1 MRFLWGYCL
10 MRLGNKALSGAA
22 LSLAMLAGCSP
33 FYGVGGASEVPPAD
47 APPEVVQAAGSIYA
61 SHEATEYDEVG
72 YAGFADFSGGEA
84 ISAAHATLPVPSY
97 AEVTNLD
104 TGRTILVRIAD
115 RMPARPT
122 TLIGLS
128 AAAAR
133 QLGVEGQ
140 ARVPVRV
147 RRTNPPQHEKIALE
161 SGRTAIERLETPPS
175 LLNALR
181 KKLGSDPVVA
191 ARAQVAP
198 PPKSVAKPKPI
209 AAPKP
214 VGPKPTAGQDIGMP
228 VPTAGG
234 DRFVVEG
241 APVPTRTSAPT
252 KVQTRPTASSGSYFI
267 QVGAFSAQA
276 RAASLA
282 KKVGAGVAQVGS
294 VFRVRMG
301 PYASE
306 ADARAAL
313 GGVKAKGYRDARI
326 TR

>member
-1 MRFLWGYCL
+1 
-10 MRLGNKALSGAA
+10 MRLGNKALSAAA
-22 LSLAMLAGCSP
+22 LALAMLAGCSP
-33 FYGVGGASEVPPAD
+33 FYGVGGASEVPPVD

-72 YAGFADFSGGEA
+72 YAGLADFSGGDA
-84 ISAAHATLPVPSY
+84 IAAAHATLPVPSY
-97 AEVTNLD
+97 VEVTNLD

-128 AAAAR
+128 SAATR

-140 ARVPVRV
+140 AHVPVRV

-161 SGRTAIERLETPPS
+161 TGRSAIERLETPPS

-181 KKLGSDPVVA
+181 KKLGTEPAVT
-191 ARAQVAP
+191 ARTDDTPTARPFV
-198 PPKSVAKPKPI
+198 KPKPTPKPKPSV
-209 AAPKP
+209 PKP
-214 VGPKPTAGQDIGMP
+214 VARQGIGLPAPATA
-228 VPTAGG
+228 G

-241 APVPTRTSAPT
+241 PSAPA
-252 KVQTRPTASSGSYFI
+252 TAVPRSTVSTGSYYVQI
-267 QVGAFSAQA
+267 AAFSVHA
-276 RAASLA
+276 RAVAVA
-282 KKVGAGVAQVGS
+282 NKAGARVEQTGQIY
-294 VFRVRMG
+294 RVRMG
-301 PYASE
+301 PYSSE
-306 ADARAAL
+306 GDARAAL